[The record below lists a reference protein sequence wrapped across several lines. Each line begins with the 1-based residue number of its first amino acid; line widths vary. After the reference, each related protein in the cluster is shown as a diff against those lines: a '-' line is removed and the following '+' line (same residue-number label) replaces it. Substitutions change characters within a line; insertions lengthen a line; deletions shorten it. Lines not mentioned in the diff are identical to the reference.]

1 MIKCSV
7 IAACVAWTPRAMDG
21 DGEKVGDGDCEAD
34 VGEEEED
41 EDGIYGVDEDWVN
54 ACGERESVVNSSA
67 IR

>member
-1 MIKCSV
+1 
-7 IAACVAWTPRAMDG
+7 MDG